1 MAKSPLRKLTLMRV
15 IGFFPIFCFGILLL
29 FPSSLAWFFYKFAES
44 LPLEKTFVIN
54 LLLVGVAL
62 AVFVLGM
69 LFIHRLFLIFFK
81 IPEGDLKKGSRG
93 EFFWSISTLFWLFC
107 FHLFFQ
113 SHLLPVPMRA
123 FFYRMLGC
131 RIGKNT
137 FFSGIVLDPHFVS
150 LGSRSLVGMHA
161 VIIPH
166 IIEGDRLAHFRI
178 EVGDDVT
185 IGADSI
191 ILAGV
196 KIGSGSIVGAKSLVS
211 KDTIIGNNE
220 LWMGTPARFV
230 KLLR

>member
-1 MAKSPLRKLTLMRV
+1 
-15 IGFFPIFCFGILLL
+15 
-29 FPSSLAWFFYKFAES
+29 
-44 LPLEKTFVIN
+44 
-54 LLLVGVAL
+54 
-62 AVFVLGM
+62 
-69 LFIHRLFLIFFK
+69 
-81 IPEGDLKKGSRG
+81 
-93 EFFWSISTLFWLFC
+93 
-107 FHLFFQ
+107 
-113 SHLLPVPMRA
+113 
-123 FFYRMLGC
+123 MLGC
-131 RIGKNT
+131 RIGKDT

-150 LGSRSLVGMHA
+150 FGSRSVVGLQA
-161 VIIPH
+161 IIIPH